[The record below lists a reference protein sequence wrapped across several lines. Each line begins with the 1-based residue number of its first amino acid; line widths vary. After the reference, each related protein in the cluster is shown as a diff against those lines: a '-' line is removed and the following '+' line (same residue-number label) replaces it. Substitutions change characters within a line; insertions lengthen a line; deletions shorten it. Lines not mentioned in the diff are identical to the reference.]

1 MAKDGTNSQYKYRV
15 EWAGQTTGWN
25 YRLDV
30 IPSYNDSNNA
40 SLTVLN
46 EAPDC
51 LEDFEFVPYSY
62 DKYYVGLGESPS
74 LQLKIDLNRTSTN
87 FASILCDPFITY
99 AQNTTFNSDSLFPCH
114 EQFTTG
120 NIFELYIEY
129 EGLNAGYVLVYRGTQ
144 ITSLENYEV
153 ENSVLTIE
161 TEHIKKTIF
170 SQMKFDDFL
179 FLHSFYTQT
188 SSNAV
193 PNTSLEYFARPI
205 IGHRYKN
212 FPTDLVRIK
221 WVASSN
227 IEYKGYF
234 DNFQSFS
241 GGISKLARV
250 IEKKIRRLSSYPD
263 LSFSFGLP
271 KLYKHSLL
279 ATGERYTELAE
290 NQLKII
296 SYIYYEQLATQSN
309 FDNVGS
315 QNGVVYKLGEEY
327 DTVWDFMQDLSGSF
341 VKKTY
346 FDEQNSGIENRNIYS
361 EDSITLSNVDIE
373 DFKPS
378 FFSDVSGK
386 FSVSAVED
394 HEQGTDTVEVNV
406 IGTRSSEALEFA
418 APLHNV
424 PIIKIS
430 DKYPFS
436 SVNTFENGA
445 TFYDEQSLKALHLL
459 LFYRGNLID
468 KNGDDFLN
476 NHTAST
482 QDYYINVHH
491 APKIEISST
500 ISSDDYTGVYSST
513 GTGGYNYFLNY
524 GLEQDI
530 YNYTGNVYNLLT
542 GLYYVSAKTLS
553 SLFSNNYQTKIE
565 AKIPIDVGTYY
576 DETNEYVVC
585 PYINPLVYVNY
596 DFSDIE
602 PKTGIFSELPTK
614 YEFVTSKI
622 TKDEKC
628 EFTLLSRVD

>member
-15 EWAGQTTGWN
+15 EWTGQTTGWN

-30 IPSYNDSNNA
+30 IPSYNDTNNA
-40 SLTVLN
+40 SLTVSN

-129 EGLNAGYVLVYRGTQ
+129 EGLNDGYVLVYRGTQ

-179 FLHSFYTQT
+179 FLHSFYTQS

-193 PNTSLEYFARPI
+193 PNTSIEGVNYI
-205 IGHRYKN
+205 ILGHELFTAIPEFITTHFVSTN
-212 FPTDLVRIK
+212 TTQ
-221 WVASSN
+221 
-227 IEYKGYF
+227 YKGYF

-241 GGISKLARV
+241 GGIIKLARI

-263 LSFSFGLP
+263 FSFSFGLP
-271 KLYKHSLL
+271 KLYKQSFLD
-279 ATGERYTELAE
+279 TGERYTELAE

-296 SYIYYEQLATQSN
+296 SHVSTTALNTQSS
-309 FDNVGS
+309 FSSISSSD
-315 QNGVVYKLGEEY
+315 GVIFALKGEY
-327 DTVWDFMQDLSGSF
+327 DSVWDFMQDLSGSF
-341 VKKTY
+341 IKKTY

-386 FSVSAVED
+386 FSISAVED
-394 HEQGTDTVEVNV
+394 HEQGADTVEVNV

-418 APLHNV
+418 APLHNITALKR
-424 PIIKIS
+424 P
-430 DKYPFS
+430 DDYPANYLNYDNNFVIDQTS
-436 SVNTFENGA
+436 GYDLHSWTFNTVNNLCIYYKGT
-445 TFYDEQSLKALHLL
+445 
-459 LFYRGNLID
+459 LID
-468 KNGDDFLN
+468 KNGDDVLN
-476 NHTAST
+476 DHTAST
-482 QDYYINVHH
+482 QDRYIHVHTS
-491 APKIEISST
+491 PKFEISTT
-500 ISSDDYTGVYSST
+500 ISSDDYV
-513 GTGGYNYFLNY
+513 
-524 GLEQDI
+524 
-530 YNYTGNVYNLLT
+530 NVYDEYPLFVDF
-542 GLYYVSAKTLS
+542 GLDSEIFTSGNINGSYYIAAKTLS

-565 AKIPIDVGTYY
+565 ATIPINVGTYY

-585 PYINPLVYVNY
+585 PYINPIIYVNY

-628 EFTLLSRVD
+628 EFTLLSRID